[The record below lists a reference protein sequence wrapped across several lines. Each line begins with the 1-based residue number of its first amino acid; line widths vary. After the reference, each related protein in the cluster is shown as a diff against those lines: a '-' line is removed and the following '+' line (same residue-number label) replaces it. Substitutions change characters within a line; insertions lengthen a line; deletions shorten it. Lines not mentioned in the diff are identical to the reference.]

1 MSADVLVVR
10 IALIGRAV
18 AGFGLVQLA
27 LTEIDVGQLQV
38 MMRLVEMMDV
48 GYSILSKSVAVVAE
62 SDHAGNKPQ
71 ACYNPSRWLSAR
83 RA

>member
-48 GYSILSKSVAVVAE
+48 G
-62 SDHAGNKPQ
+62 
-71 ACYNPSRWLSAR
+71 
-83 RA
+83 